1 MPAVGKEEEEA
12 ERAKDEL
19 ASELPKPRFYSDRA
33 RRGIFV
39 SLMLLDEEA
48 SHHAICPQPPIQ
60 KRHFLP
66 GASGSK

>member
-1 MPAVGKEEEEA
+1 MPAVEKEEEEA
-12 ERAKDEL
+12 ERVRTEVATEF
-19 ASELPKPRFYSDRA
+19 PKPRFYSNRV
-33 RRGIFV
+33 RRGIFA

-48 SHHAICPQPPIQ
+48 SHYAIYPRSSIQ

>member
-1 MPAVGKEEEEA
+1 MPAVEKEEEA
-12 ERAKDEL
+12 ERARTEV
-19 ASELPKPRFYSDRA
+19 ANELPKPRFYSDRA

-60 KRHFLP
+60 KRYLLP